1 MPTDLI
7 NLTKHSLVTGRG
19 VGNSMLRKVFAQKLV
34 WLIPIMVIFGSVGS
48 AAGVSIS
55 NFTVPYTSY
64 VYDYWGNSVPAPQ
77 AYLPS
82 EVMKGENLSVGSFS
96 NPNDLYVSASGN
108 IYIADTGNNRV
119 VVFDKNW
126 QLIRTITTFDNQG
139 KEDTFKDPMGIFV
152 TEVGEIYVADTG
164 NRRIVH
170 FDPMGELIRV
180 IGEPK
185 SDIEGVLPKSFVYR
199 PLKVGVDKHGRIY
212 VISQDLYEGFITFSE
227 DGQFRG
233 FIGAPRVTPKLSDY
247 IWSRLATKEQRE
259 RMQAFLPTEYS
270 GFDIDEEG
278 FLYATSTDEDK
289 DEDEGGIP
297 IKIRK
302 LNPKG
307 EDLLRRLGFSPPM
320 GDVEFPDRWST
331 ATRRRSSTM
340 VDITVQ
346 DFGVYSVLDANRG
359 RVFTYDNNGNL
370 LYMFGYLG
378 SDHGQVSRPVAID
391 HYNKTIMI
399 LDAQRNAVVTFEPT
413 DYALL
418 IWAALDAYNRGD
430 YAQTEVI
437 WEKVLALNA
446 NNDLAYTGIARTLL
460 RREQYADAMENFKL
474 GNNRAEYS
482 EAFELYRK
490 EVIYSRFPS
499 FARGVLVVLIVG
511 LGIRFV
517 LKRRRKV
524 PEARQ
529 EAAVTVPQDSDRI
542 GIVRRTW
549 DSLKFAFHVIIH
561 PIDGFTRLKYEKRG
575 TVPAATIILGL
586 VVSTFVFARQ
596 YTGFIFN
603 TADLKKMNL
612 LVEISSIILPFIL
625 WCAVNWAL
633 TTLMEGK
640 GTFRDVYIATAF
652 ALVPLILTVIPL
664 TVISNYIT
672 AEEGAFYYLL
682 MSLGAAWAGVIVF
695 VGAVMTTHEYTF
707 KKSVFT
713 VVLTLAGMGFAM
725 FIGFLF
731 VSLSEQVVMFVRQ
744 IVTEVVHRT

>member
-1 MPTDLI
+1 
-7 NLTKHSLVTGRG
+7 
-19 VGNSMLRKVFAQKLV
+19 MLQKILAAKLV
-34 WLIPIMVIFGSVGS
+34 WLVPMMIIFSSVGFTQ
-48 AAGVSIS
+48 GLSIT

-64 VYDYWGNSVPAPQ
+64 IFDYWENSVPAPQ

-82 EVMKGENLSVGSFS
+82 QIITGDHLNVGSFS
-96 NPNDLYVSASGN
+96 NPNDLCVTSNGN
-108 IYIADTGNNRV
+108 VYIADTGNNRV

-126 QLIRTITTFDNQG
+126 QLIKTIATFDNQG
-139 KEDTFKDPMGIFV
+139 QEDTFKGPMGIFV
-152 TEVGEIYVADTG
+152 TELGEIYVADTG
-164 NRRIVH
+164 NARIVH
-170 FDPMGELIRV
+170 FDSTGELVRE

-185 SDIEGVLPKSFVYR
+185 SSVEGVLPEGFVYR
-199 PLKVGVDKHGRIY
+199 PLKVGVDKHERIY
-212 VISQDLYEGFITFSE
+212 VISQDLFEGFITFSE

-259 RMQAFLPTEYS
+259 RMQMFLPTEYS
-270 GFDIDEEG
+270 GFDIDPDG
-278 FLYATSTDEDK
+278 FIYATSTDEDK
-289 DEDEGGIP
+289 GEDEGGIP
-297 IKIRK
+297 IKVRK

-331 ATRRRSSTM
+331 ATRRMSSTM

-370 LYMFGYLG
+370 LYMFGYIG
-378 SDHGQVSRPVAID
+378 TDHGQVSRPVAID

-418 IWAALDAYNRGD
+418 IWAALDSYNRGD
-430 YAQTEVI
+430 YAQTEII

-460 RREQYADAMENFKL
+460 RREQYADAMKNFKL
-474 GNNRAEYS
+474 GNNRSEYS

-499 FARGVLVVLIVG
+499 VVRGILIALVVGVV
-511 LGIRFV
+511 IRFV
-517 LKRRRKV
+517 LKRRRKLR
-524 PEARQ
+524 PAR
-529 EAAVTVPQDSDRI
+529 EEVATTVQDSDNI
-542 GIVRRTW
+542 GFVRRTW
-549 DSLKFAFHVIIH
+549 DSLKFSFYVIIH

-586 VVSTFVFARQ
+586 VVVTFVFARQ

-603 TADLKKMNL
+603 TVDLKKINL
-612 LVEISSIILPFIL
+612 LVEMSSVVLPFIL

-652 ALVPLILTVIPL
+652 ALVPLILTIIPL
-664 TVISNYIT
+664 TVMSNYIT

-682 MSLGAAWAGVIVF
+682 MSLGTAWAGVILF
-695 VGAVMTTHEYTF
+695 VGAVMTTHEYDF
-707 KKSVFT
+707 KKTVFTCVFT
-713 VVLTLAGMGFAM
+713 VAGMAFAL

-731 VSLSEQVVMFVRQ
+731 VSLSEQVVIFVQQ
-744 IVTEVVHRT
+744 IVTEVLHRT